1 MQRHCQGMEAGSSL
15 SRLLKISK
23 NNVDRFVYR
32 GRIRSGRCT
41 KEMVRRIR
49 PGEIALI
56 SHRDLDELAV
66 ESLLKSRARVVLN
79 TDKYISGLFAN
90 SAPRR
95 LLEKGVYLLEEV
107 DERIF
112 DLVRDGDMIRIRGKS
127 ALSASG
133 VEFCGTV
140 FTEGLFEERMAEARR
155 RAFDVAAGF
164 FDNTLVYAR
173 REKELLLGKTEIPPL
188 QTKIKGRDV
197 VVVVRGRN
205 YREDLHILHHYLKE
219 ARPVLIGVDGGA
231 DALWEAGYRPDIIV
245 GDMDSVSTPVLR
257 KAGEIVVHAY
267 PDGRRSPGIERVE
280 KLGLHYS
287 VYTIPGTSED
297 IALLL
302 AYDQGAE
309 LIVAL
314 GTHFGVMEFLQKGRR
329 GMSSTLLVR
338 LKVADRLVDAKG
350 VSRLYRRGGSFSLL
364 SVVFLAGL
372 LPVIILLLLSPLVQH
387 FFRVILW
394 RMGIGL

>member
-1 MQRHCQGMEAGSSL
+1 MG
-15 SRLLKISK
+15 K
-23 NNVDRFVYR
+23 
-32 GRIRSGRCT
+32 CT
-41 KEMVRRIR
+41 KEMVGSIR

-66 ESLLKSRARVVLN
+66 ESLLKSKARVVVN
-79 TDKYISGLFAN
+79 TEKFASGLFAN
-90 SAPRR
+90 TAPQR
-95 LLEKGVYLLEEV
+95 LLKRGVYLLEEV

-112 DLVRDGDMIRIRGKS
+112 DLVRDGDTAEIRGKS
-127 ALSASG
+127 MLPENGGTFS
-133 VEFCGTV
+133 GTV
-140 FTEGLFEERMAEARR
+140 FSEAIFEQRMAAARR
-155 RAFDVAAGF
+155 RAFDVAASF
-164 FDNTLVYAR
+164 FDNTFIYAC
-173 REKELLLGKTEIPPL
+173 REKELLLGKTETPSL

-205 YREDLHILHHYLKE
+205 YREDLRILHHYLRE
-219 ARPVLIGVDGGA
+219 AHPVLIGVDGGA
-231 DALWEAGYRPDIIV
+231 DALWEAGYRPDIVI
-245 GDMDSVSTPVLR
+245 GDMDSVSTSVLR

-267 PDGRRSPGIERVE
+267 PDGRHSPGIDRVVR
-280 KLGLHYS
+280 LGLQHS
-287 VYTIPGTSED
+287 VYTVPGTSED

-314 GTHFGVMEFLQKGRR
+314 GTHFGVTEFLKKGRR

-338 LKVADRLVDAKG
+338 LKVADRLIDAKG
-350 VSRLYRRGGSFSLL
+350 VSRLYRSSGSYSLL

-372 LPVIILLLLSPLVQH
+372 LPVIILMLLSPLIQH
-387 FFRVILW
+387 FFRIILW